1 MQRSTT
7 FFYPYFGGFSPTA
20 LTAPCARE
28 SVEKP
33 WGRFGIGGLSPPA
46 VTFVELHPGNPG
58 NTSLHR
64 DVNQTSLAGTLV
76 SAKLR
81 QNQRLERVERT
92 VDRPTLG
99 RLRPADGRGVE
110 PQVGPRYSWGWVS
123 RARRRPFL
131 YRGHGVWE
139 SYRPDAAWVGFLLG
153 KRCLFGYKAGIE
165 ADEASVGHRTH
176 RSVHPS

>member
-1 MQRSTT
+1 MCNVQLH
-7 FFYPYFGGFSPTA
+7 FFIPILVDFSATA

-28 SVEKP
+28 SVEER
-33 WGRFGIGGLSPPA
+33 WGRFGIGGPSPPA
-46 VTFVELHPGNPG
+46 VTFVELRCHPG

-139 SYRPDAAWVGFLLG
+139 SYRPDAAWARFLLG
-153 KRCLFGYKAGIE
+153 RGCRFGYKAGIE
-165 ADEASVGHRTH
+165 VDEASVGHGTH